1 MKCTVCGGELKS
13 AKTDLPFKVSDST
26 IVILKKLPVKQCEN
40 CLEYLI
46 EDEIMERVEEIL
58 SQVDRHAELEIV
70 RYAA

>member
-1 MKCTVCGGELKS
+1 MKCAVCGSGLKPME
-13 AKTDLPFKVSDST
+13 TDLPFKVSNST
-26 IVILKKLPVKQCEN
+26 IVILKKLPVNQCEN

-46 EDEIMERVEEIL
+46 KDEIMERVEEIL

>member
-1 MKCTVCGGELKS
+1 MRCTLCGSGFKS
-13 AKTDLPFKVSDST
+13 LKTDLPFKVSDSA
-26 IVILKKLPVKQCEN
+26 IVILKNLPVSQCKN

-58 SQVDRHAELEIV
+58 SKVDQDAELEIV